1 MGIDLGAGYRAQGAS
16 DALLEL
22 VKQRM
27 LEQQQL
33 SDLPHQLLFST
44 HAFKQCG
51 GRFTPPSS
59 QVWAHG

>member
-1 MGIDLGAGYRAQGAS
+1 
-16 DALLEL
+16 
-22 VKQRM
+22 V

-44 HAFKQCG
+44 RAFKQCG

>member
-27 LEQQQL
+27 LEQQLQ
-33 SDLPHQLLFST
+33 Q
-44 HAFKQCG
+44 QE
-51 GRFTPPSS
+51 RVMV
-59 QVWAHG
+59 QQMV

>member
-1 MGIDLGAGYRAQGAS
+1 MVHGREREEVTAHI
-16 DALLEL
+16 
-22 VKQRM
+22 QRV

-44 HAFKQCG
+44 HAFKQFG